1 MEPGRELI
9 TSTRSE
15 RNTASAI
22 ECVMNSTLVSV
33 SIQMRCSSM
42 FIRSRVISS
51 SAPNGSSISSSEGS
65 NDSALAIETRC
76 CMPPESCHTAC
87 LENPCRPTSS
97 SIRRTR
103 RLRSA
108 ASKPITSKGSWTL
121 RETDRHSYS
130 TGVWKTTPRSRFS
143 LAWRAVLPL
152 TLTLPSD
159 GSMRSATM
167 RSRVDLPHPE
177 GPTID
182 RNSPA
187 RMSRS
192 TPRSATVRPSPLPN
206 HLPTPRSSRAGASS
220 RTAAPFR
227 IIASAHWEGRLALPD
242 RRPRF
247 NSLKA
252 SSTMRKSRQDRRTGE
267 GRAMGSSGASTIVIE
282 NGLVIP
288 SPGDGRLLEG
298 APVAIRGER
307 IIAVG
312 EAAAAGMTAADAYWG
327 AANTFLEMLRN
338 GITTVQVMTSI
349 SAVEDSEVQAAVDS
363 GIRARLIPHVAR
375 REGVEA
381 TIERIEAEM
390 TAHADRVQTWFGLEV
405 PEIADEPT
413 LRLVA
418 EASQRLGAGVHTHFA
433 EFAPGDLVRLGDAG
447 LLRKGLSLAHCVHLS
462 DGDVAG
468 LAAGGVSV
476 SPNPRSN
483 SRYGN
488 GVAS

>member
-1 MEPGRELI
+1 
-9 TSTRSE
+9 
-15 RNTASAI
+15 
-22 ECVMNSTLVSV
+22 
-33 SIQMRCSSM
+33 
-42 FIRSRVISS
+42 
-51 SAPNGSSISSSEGS
+51 
-65 NDSALAIETRC
+65 
-76 CMPPESCHTAC
+76 
-87 LENPCRPTSS
+87 
-97 SIRRTR
+97 
-103 RLRSA
+103 
-108 ASKPITSKGSWTL
+108 
-121 RETDRHSYS
+121 
-130 TGVWKTTPRSRFS
+130 
-143 LAWRAVLPL
+143 
-152 TLTLPSD
+152 
-159 GSMRSATM
+159 
-167 RSRVDLPHPE
+167 
-177 GPTID
+177 
-182 RNSPA
+182 
-187 RMSRS
+187 
-192 TPRSATVRPSPLPN
+192 
-206 HLPTPRSSRAGASS
+206 
-220 RTAAPFR
+220 
-227 IIASAHWEGRLALPD
+227 
-242 RRPRF
+242 
-247 NSLKA
+247 
-252 SSTMRKSRQDRRTGE
+252 
-267 GRAMGSSGASTIVIE
+267 MGSSGASTIVIE

-312 EAAAAGMTAADAYWG
+312 EAAAAGGAAAVRGGPATPAGPAPAAEVTRIDASGCAVLPGLVSCHAHCRPFRGLGDGLGMMAWHDRFVHRFSAGMTAADAYWG

-405 PEIADEPT
+405 PEVADEPT

-476 SPNPRSN
+476 SHNPRSN

-488 GVAS
+488 GVAPLRRLLDAGVVVGLGTDGPDSTFSCDIFEEARLAAFLARATARDPLALSADEALGLATGGGARALGLDGQVGRLQAGSRADVIVVDLASPSMAPVLTAEPHRNVVPVLVFAAVGKDVRDVVVDGRVVLRDRQFQTMDEEEVVAQCGQRSRRILATM